1 MSRFRRN
8 WFDAGVILG
17 LILVISWIAFRP
29 DLETMQL
36 ILWVSLL
43 TLFLHQ
49 FEEWRWPGW
58 FAGML
63 NIGLFRSDDPDRY
76 PLNSSSG
83 MIVNVVVGWGGYVL
97 AALLWS
103 HALWLGV
110 ATFLV
115 SIGNCCFHLIF
126 MPIRLR
132 IPYNPGMVTS
142 LLLFLPVTVWFFVEG
157 AHSGLLT
164 AGDLAI
170 GIPLGIVLN
179 TLGVIGVIELL
190 KRHDSEPFPSRMIEP
205 ARRRL
210 LSNGN

>member
-1 MSRFRRN
+1 MSGFRKC
-8 WFDAGVILG
+8 WFDVGVVLG
-17 LILVISWIAFRP
+17 GILVIVWLIVRP
-29 DLETMQL
+29 EFSTVQL

-63 NIGLFRSDDPDRY
+63 NIGLFRSDEPSRY
-76 PLNSSSG
+76 PLNPTSG
-83 MIVNVVVGWGGYVL
+83 MVVNVVVGWGGYVL

-110 ATFLV
+110 ATLMV
-115 SIGNCCFHLIF
+115 SIGNCAFHLVF
-126 MPIRLR
+126 MPLRLK

-142 LLLFLPVTVWFFVEG
+142 LVLFLPTVIWFFI
-157 AHSGLLT
+157 ASSKDGLLT
-164 AGDLAI
+164 SGDLLL

-179 TLGVIGVIELL
+179 VVGVIGVIELL
-190 KRHDSEPFPSRMIEP
+190 KRTDAEPFPDRMIEP
-205 ARRRL
+205 ARKRL
-210 LSNGN
+210 LER

>member
-1 MSRFRRN
+1 MSGFRKC
-8 WFDAGVILG
+8 WFDVGVAFG
-17 LILVISWIAFRP
+17 GILVVVWLIVRP
-29 DLETMQL
+29 EFSTVQL

-63 NIGLFRSDDPDRY
+63 NIGLFRSDEPSRY
-76 PLNSSSG
+76 PLNPTSG
-83 MIVNVVVGWGGYVL
+83 MVVNVVVGWGGYVL

-110 ATFLV
+110 ATLMV
-115 SIGNCCFHLIF
+115 SIGNCAFHLVF
-126 MPIRLR
+126 MPLRLK

-142 LLLFLPVTVWFFVEG
+142 LVLFLPTVIWFFI
-157 AHSGLLT
+157 ASSKDGLLT
-164 AGDLAI
+164 SGDLLL

-179 TLGVIGVIELL
+179 VVGVIGVIELL
-190 KRHDSEPFPSRMIEP
+190 KRTDAEPFPDRMIEP
-205 ARRRL
+205 AVKRL
-210 LSNGN
+210 LER